1 MLDFSLVNVLG
12 ACLIIT
18 SMTVVLA
25 RTGAGAAKLYA
36 LQSAVLV
43 SLLAVL
49 GTVTGST
56 ELYMWSVSAFITKV
70 VLVPC
75 ILLFVLKK
83 IAATAPG
90 VAVDLPP
97 KLAPMK
103 CVALVAVEVF
113 ACFVVVSG
121 IDLPT
126 AAAVKPTLAVAF
138 AHFFIGLTC
147 IVIQRSVV
155 KQIFGYCLMENGS
168 HVTLALLAP
177 QAPELV
183 EIGIATDAIFAVVI
197 LSVMVL
203 TLARKAH
210 TLDADDLCELKG

>member
-1 MLDFSLVNVLG
+1 MFDYSLVNVLG

-25 RTGAGAAKLYA
+25 RTGKAAACLYS
-36 LQSAVLV
+36 LQSLVLVGVLV
-43 SLLAVL
+43 SL
-49 GTVTGST
+49 GTVTGSA
-56 ELYMWSVSAFITKV
+56 ELFTWGATAFATKV
-70 VLVPC
+70 ILVPA
-75 ILLFVLKK
+75 ILLFTLKK
-83 IAATAPG
+83 LGGDAK
-90 VAVDLPP
+90 VDLPP
-97 KLAPMK
+97 KLNPMK
-103 CVALVAVEVF
+103 SVALVAVEVF
-113 ACFVVVSG
+113 VCFVAVSG

-126 AAAVKPTLAVAF
+126 AAAVKPTLAVSL

-147 IVIQRSVV
+147 IVIQRSIF

-183 EIGIATDAIFAVVI
+183 EIGVATDAIFAVII
-197 LSVMVL
+197 LAVL
-203 TLARKAH
+203 VWRMAHYAH